1 MSERYDQLQDDEIS
15 ALYRETR
22 AVEPP
27 AWLDRRI
34 LAAANAA
41 VVSRPAPA
49 QQPVGRRMTRWTVS
63 LALAATVVLTVGVVR
78 MVRESGE
85 FESSLRLERMQ
96 SPNKPAAEADARG
109 ARQAERSLA
118 YPLPEAAPPVA
129 PAAPAAPATP
139 AAPAAPVS
147 SVESVTSP
155 PTPASPAQLG
165 DERSP
170 APSSAPAAAS
180 PAPPAKPA
188 ARKRETM
195 APSEREQAG
204 ETEVAPA
211 LEERKA
217 VGASE
222 RLSRRSPEQWLQEI
236 AELRRRGRTAE
247 ADASL
252 AEFRRRYPDHP
263 LDKLSAPR

>member
-1 MSERYDQLQDDEIS
+1 MSERYDELQDDKIS

-22 AVEPP
+22 AVGSP
-27 AWLDRRI
+27 AWLDGQI
-34 LAAANAA
+34 LAAAHAA
-41 VVSRPAPA
+41 VESRQTPAKPS
-49 QQPVGRRMTRWTVS
+49 VKRRLTRWTVP

-85 FESSLRLERMQ
+85 FDAPLQ
-96 SPNKPAAEADARG
+96 SETARPAAKPAADADALGVGR
-109 ARQAERSLA
+109 AERSLA

-129 PAAPAAPATP
+129 P

-170 APSSAPAAAS
+170 APSSAPATAS

-195 APSEREQAG
+195 APAEREQDS

-211 LEERKA
+211 AQEERKA
-217 VGASE
+217 GGVSN

-252 AEFRRRYPDHP
+252 AEFRRRYPDYP
-263 LDKLSAPR
+263 LDKALPPR

>member
-27 AWLDRRI
+27 AWLDRHV

-41 VVSRPAPA
+41 AVSRPAPA
-49 QQPVGRRMTRWTVS
+49 KQPVGRRMTRWTVP

-78 MVRESGE
+78 MVRESGQ

-96 SPNKPAAEADARG
+96 SPDKPAAETGALG

-129 PAAPAAPATP
+129 PAAPAAP
-139 AAPAAPVS
+139 VS

-155 PTPASPAQLG
+155 PTPASPAQIG

-170 APSSAPAAAS
+170 VPSSVPAAAS
-180 PAPPAKPA
+180 PAPPAKPT

-195 APSEREQAG
+195 VSAEPEKAG
-204 ETEVAPA
+204 ETKVAPA

-217 VGASE
+217 GGASD

-247 ADASL
+247 ADTSL

>member
-41 VVSRPAPA
+41 AVSRPAPA
-49 QQPVGRRMTRWTVS
+49 KQPVGRRLTRWTVP

-96 SPNKPAAEADARG
+96 SPDKPAAETGVLG
-109 ARQAERSLA
+109 ARQAARSLA

-129 PAAPAAPATP
+129 P

-195 APSEREQAG
+195 APAEREQDS

-211 LEERKA
+211 AQEERKA
-217 VGASE
+217 GGVSN

-252 AEFRRRYPDHP
+252 AEFRRRYPDYP
-263 LDKLSAPR
+263 LDKALPPR